1 MSVLFFSI
9 FSVKSLIVT
18 ESCRLS
24 AINKPEKFA
33 PTHSVGRFLE
43 RQTQR
48 KKWQRK
54 INASFATSVFI
65 FQRLHR
71 SNCMRIFIQKDIQSK
86 RNWFAWH
93 FFTFTTFVIQW
104 KIDFRSTCCFRLKK
118 TFFFL
123 FGKKTERGK
132 WKQHKVANRKLQML
146 HCIMQ
151 MLRLITAQKLKTF
164 SYFPNATTSH
174 TYTNSTYQNL
184 IKTLSKTYF
193 FSCDLS
199 DSASKVVQR
208 IVKSNKN
215 SNVFNFLRRQFQ

>member
-1 MSVLFFSI
+1 MAF
-9 FSVKSLIVT
+9 
-18 ESCRLS
+18 
-24 AINKPEKFA
+24 
-33 PTHSVGRFLE
+33 
-43 RQTQR
+43 
-48 KKWQRK
+48 
-54 INASFATSVFI
+54 
-65 FQRLHR
+65 
-71 SNCMRIFIQKDIQSK
+71 
-86 RNWFAWH
+86 

-193 FSCDLS
+193 FHAICQIPLQKLFKESWKAIRIQMFSTFCD
-199 DSASKVVQR
+199 ANF
-208 IVKSNKN
+208 NKKR
-215 SNVFNFLRRQFQ
+215 FFQSIQL

>member
-33 PTHSVGRFLE
+33 PTHLVGRFLE

-48 KKWQRK
+48 EKMGTKDKCIVCNICFYFSTLAPQQLY
-54 INASFATSVFI
+54 AHF
-65 FQRLHR
+65 
-71 SNCMRIFIQKDIQSK
+71 FIQKDIPSK

-93 FFTFTTFVIQW
+93 FFTFSTFVIQW

-118 TFFFL
+118 KSFFFYSE
-123 FGKKTERGK
+123 KMERDK
-132 WKQHKVANRKLQML
+132 WKQHEVANRKLQML

-151 MLRLITAQKLKTF
+151 MLRLITTQKLKTF

-184 IKTLSKTYF
+184 IKILSKTYF
-193 FSCDLS
+193 LSCDLS
-199 DSASKVVQR
+199 ESASKVVQR
-208 IVKSNKN
+208 IV
-215 SNVFNFLRRQFQ
+215 

>member
-1 MSVLFFSI
+1 MHHLQHLFLFFNACTAAT
-9 FSVKSLIVT
+9 V
-18 ESCRLS
+18 C
-24 AINKPEKFA
+24 A
-33 PTHSVGRFLE
+33 FLF
-43 RQTQR
+43 
-48 KKWQRK
+48 K
-54 INASFATSVFI
+54 
-65 FQRLHR
+65 
-71 SNCMRIFIQKDIQSK
+71 RIFRVKETGLHGI
-86 RNWFAWH
+86 